1 MFVKT
6 IKVKIPA
13 TTANCGPGFDS
24 IGIACTYYNELEVT
38 ELDTDEIQ
46 LEVSGEGEGIIPATR
61 DNIVCQ
67 AIDKVFERVGHTCKG
82 LRLKMENN
90 IPLARGMGSSAAA
103 IVGGLFAANEL
114 SGSKL
119 TRHDLFEL
127 ATEMEGHPD
136 NVAPAIFGGITVSI
150 MEGNKPSYLR
160 FMPPKPLYMIV
171 AIPEFHLATKTAR
184 SVLPIQV
191 PREDAIFNLSRTA
204 LLVTALSQGKYEYL
218 SQALEDKLHQPYRM
232 PLIKGMEDVVPLAKE
247 AGAYGCVISGAGPS
261 LIAFAE
267 KNPDDIGQAM
277 VKGFNQNDV
286 EARYV
291 VLQVAEKGARIS
303 PK

>member
-1 MFVKT
+1 MKS

-24 IGIACTYYNELEVT
+24 IGIACTFYNELEVT
-38 ELDTDEIQ
+38 ELDVDEIQ
-46 LEVSGEGEGIIPATR
+46 LEVTGEGEGTIPATR

-67 AIDKVFERVGHTCKG
+67 AIDKVFRRVGHTCKG
-82 LRLKMENN
+82 LRLKMNNN
-90 IPLARGMGSSAAA
+90 IPLARGLGSSAAA

-119 TRHDLFEL
+119 TRHDIFEL

-136 NVAPAIFGGITVSI
+136 NVAPAIFGGITVSM
-150 MEGNKPSYLR
+150 MEDGKPSYLR

-171 AIPEFHLATKTAR
+171 AIPQFRLATKTAR
-184 SVLPIQV
+184 SVLPKQV
-191 PREDAIFNLSRTA
+191 PHEDAVFNLSRTA
-204 LLVTALSQGKYEYL
+204 MLVTALNQGKYEYL
-218 SQALEDKLHQPYRM
+218 AQALEDRLHQPYRM
-232 PLIKGMEDVVPLAKE
+232 PLIQGMKDVVALAKE

-277 VKGFNQNDV
+277 VKGFNQNEVD
-286 EARYV
+286 AKYV
-291 VLQVAEKGARIS
+291 VLQVAEKGVRTSA
-303 PK
+303 K

>member
-1 MFVKT
+1 MKT

-46 LEVSGEGEGIIPATR
+46 LEVTGEGEGTIPATR
-61 DNIVCQ
+61 ENIVCQ
-67 AIDKVFERVGHTCKG
+67 AMEKVFQRVGYECKG
-82 LRLKMENN
+82 IRLNMHNN
-90 IPLARGMGSSAAA
+90 IPLARGLGSSAAA

-119 TRHDLFEL
+119 TRNDLFEL

-136 NVAPAIFGGITVSI
+136 NVAPAIFGGITVS
-150 MEGNKPSYLR
+150 MMNDGKPSYLR

-171 AIPEFHLATKTAR
+171 AIPQFRLATKTAR
-184 SVLPIQV
+184 SVLPKEV
-191 PREDAIFNLSRTA
+191 PHADAVFNLSRTA
-204 LLVTALSQGKYEYL
+204 MLVTALNQGKYEYL
-218 SQALEDKLHQPYRM
+218 AQALEDKLHQPYRM
-232 PLIKGMEDVVPLAKE
+232 PLIQGMQDVVTLAQE

-261 LIAFAE
+261 LIAFAD
-267 KNPDDIGQAM
+267 KNPDDIGHAM
-277 VKGFNQNDV
+277 VKGFNQNEVD
-286 EARYV
+286 ARYV
-291 VLQVAEKGARIS
+291 VLQIAEKGVRTSA
-303 PK
+303 K

>member
-1 MFVKT
+1 MKT

-24 IGIACTYYNELEVT
+24 IGIACTFYNELEIT

-46 LEVSGEGEGIIPATR
+46 LEVTGEGQGTIPATH
-61 DNIVCQ
+61 DNIVCR
-67 AIDKVFERVGHTCKG
+67 AMYKVFERVGYTCKG
-82 LRLKMENN
+82 IRLKMHNR
-90 IPLARGMGSSAAA
+90 IPLARGLGSSAAA
-103 IVGGLFAANEL
+103 IVGGLFAANEI

-119 TRHDLFEL
+119 TRHDLFEM
-127 ATEMEGHPD
+127 ATELEGHPD
-136 NVAPAIFGGITVSI
+136 NVAPAIFGGITISM
-150 MEGNKPSYLR
+150 MEGNQPSYLR

-171 AIPEFHLATKTAR
+171 AIPRFRLATKKAR
-184 SVLPIQV
+184 SVLPKEV
-191 PREDAIFNLSRTA
+191 PHEDAVFNLSRTA
-204 LLVTALSQGKYEYL
+204 MLVTALSQGKYNYL
-218 SQALEDKLHQPYRM
+218 TQALEDRLHQPYRL
-232 PLIKGMEDVVPLAKE
+232 PLIKGMEDVVTLAKE

-286 EARYV
+286 NARYV
-291 VLQVAEKGARIS
+291 VLQIAEKGVRIS
-303 PK
+303 SK

>member
-1 MFVKT
+1 MKS

-24 IGIACTYYNELEVT
+24 IGIACTFYNELEVT
-38 ELDTDEIQ
+38 ELDVDEIQ
-46 LEVSGEGEGIIPATR
+46 LEVTGEGEGAIPATR

-67 AIDKVFERVGHTCKG
+67 AIDKVFRRVGHTCKG
-82 LRLKMENN
+82 LRLKMNNN
-90 IPLARGMGSSAAA
+90 IPLARGLGSSAAA

-119 TRHDLFEL
+119 TRHDIFEL

-136 NVAPAIFGGITVSI
+136 NVAPAIFGGITVSM
-150 MEGNKPSYLR
+150 MEDGKPSYLR

-171 AIPEFHLATKTAR
+171 AIPQFRLATKTAR
-184 SVLPIQV
+184 SVLPKQV
-191 PREDAIFNLSRTA
+191 PHEDAVFNLSRTA
-204 LLVTALSQGKYEYL
+204 MLVTALNQGKYEYL
-218 SQALEDKLHQPYRM
+218 AQALEDRLHQPYRM
-232 PLIKGMEDVVPLAKE
+232 PLIQGMKDVVALAKE

-277 VKGFNQNDV
+277 VKGFNQNEVD
-286 EARYV
+286 AKYV
-291 VLQVAEKGARIS
+291 VLQVAEKGVRTSA
-303 PK
+303 K